1 MRHVYVNRTAYV
13 LAALLIVSTAAF
25 AWMRSHDLSFVMVIG
40 ADRLAEAEPRDG
52 DAWDW
57 RGLGERV
64 YADACAACHSTLPH
78 VPELAAREGGRSFL
92 IDFML
97 FGFDGEA
104 EIDGASVSFFHDPY
118 DDLSDE
124 QTAAVLNHM
133 LVAWIDRDAPPDDVA
148 RFDPEEID
156 AARAQDLDPQE
167 VAERRPPPD

>member
-1 MRHVYVNRTAYV
+1 MRHVYVNRAAYV
-13 LAALLIVSTAAF
+13 LAALLIVASAAF
-25 AWMRSHDLSFVMVIG
+25 AWMRSHDLSFVGFID
-40 ADRLAEAEPRDG
+40 ADRLVEAEPRD
-52 DAWDW
+52 DDTWDW
-57 RGLGERV
+57 RRLGERV
-64 YADACAACHSTLPH
+64 YADSCAACHRTLPH

-104 EIDGASVSFFHDPY
+104 EIEGASVSFYHDPY

-133 LVAWIDRDAPPDDVA
+133 LVSWVDRDAPPDDVA
-148 RFDPEEID
+148 LFDPEEID
-156 AARAQDLDPQE
+156 AARAQDLEPPE